1 MGRRS
6 PTRPL
11 SPWLVKRR
19 GGPDIPASQ
28 ASDQS
33 ALDQPSAAA
42 ISSQQVA
49 PWPAHRVTARGPS
62 EVMVARQLAGF
73 ADAIDILWP
82 ERVQTSLADIG
93 RALLAHHGGGSPAA
107 SSSSAPEG

>member
-1 MGRRS
+1 
-6 PTRPL
+6 
-11 SPWLVKRR
+11 LVKRR

-73 ADAIDILWP
+73 ADAIEVVGP
-82 ERVQTSLADIG
+82 EAVRRHLGEIGLA
-93 RALLAHHGGGSPAA
+93 LVHHYGGAGAGA
-107 SSSSAPEG
+107 SGGDG